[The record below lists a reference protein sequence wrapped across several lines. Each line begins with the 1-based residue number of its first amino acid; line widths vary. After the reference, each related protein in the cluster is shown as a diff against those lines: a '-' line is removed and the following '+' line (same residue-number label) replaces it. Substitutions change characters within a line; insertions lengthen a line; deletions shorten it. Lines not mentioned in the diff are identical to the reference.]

1 MIWNQTAAGFGQANW
16 EAGSQVNSEQAR
28 LSNFDWA
35 KIVPLWNVWGIYFG
49 SDCTLQVERRSWY
62 KVSHSDTFSL

>member
-1 MIWNQTAAGFGQANW
+1 MIWNQTAAGSGQANW

-35 KIVPLWNVWGIYFG
+35 KI
-49 SDCTLQVERRSWY
+49 SSTVERLGIIKW
-62 KVSHSDTFSL
+62 DTLYPTSGTPVAPANLILF